1 MLEVHRID
9 LSHEET
15 PVPGHAL
22 GGGGRAWTARE
33 IDPAACIHALDRTC
47 RAELTAVVRA
57 MRANPLPL
65 LLRAPADFELAAL
78 RAFMADVKARL
89 DGRPGVAVVDALPLD
104 ELDLEDAKALFWIL
118 GQYLGRPVAQKW
130 DGTMLYDVRDTG
142 QAYGY
147 GVRGSY
153 TNVELVFHTDN
164 AFGCAPPD
172 YVGLLCL
179 RPAVS
184 GGVSRFCSLYAV
196 HDRLLAEHPAL
207 LGRLYRSMLWDRQAE
222 HAESAPK
229 VAWAPM
235 FRWDGAAIKVR
246 ANVSLVRKGYAVAG
260 VEIDAGLA
268 EALEAL
274 EAIADDQSLWFE
286 LPIERGQLQYLNNSQ
301 VAHYRSHFDDHEDP
315 ALKRHLIRTWH
326 RDAGRP
332 SYDG

>member
-1 MLEVHRID
+1 MPPAGCID

-15 PVPGHAL
+15 PVPDHSL
-22 GGGGRAWTARE
+22 GDDGRAWTAKE
-33 IDPAACIHALDRTC
+33 IDPQACIVDLDANS
-47 RAELTAVVRA
+47 RAELTRVLAE
-57 MRANPLPL
+57 MRGNPLPL
-65 LLRAPADFELAAL
+65 LLRAPQAFRIPGLSAL
-78 RAFMADVKARL
+78 MARVKEHL
-89 DGRPGVAVVDALPLD
+89 DGRPGVAVVDALPLE
-104 ELDLEDAKALFWIL
+104 ELDAEEAQSLFWVL

-179 RPAVS
+179 RPAEK

-196 HDRLLAEHPAL
+196 HDRLLAEHPVL
-207 LGRLYRSMLWDRQAE
+207 LARLYRSMLWDRQAE
-222 HAESAPK
+222 HAADAPK
-229 VAWAPM
+229 VALAPM
-235 FRWDGAAIKVR
+235 FRCHDGRISVR
-246 ANVSLVRKGYAVAG
+246 ANVSLVRKGYDVAG
-260 VEIDAGLA
+260 REMDEELI
-268 EALEAL
+268 EALKAL
-274 EAIADDQSLWFE
+274 EAIADDQDLWFE
-286 LPIERGQLQYLNNSQ
+286 LPLEQGQIQYLNNRE
-301 VAHYRSHFDDHEDP
+301 VAHYRSHFEDPEDP

-326 RDAGRP
+326 RDGGRP

>member
-1 MLEVHRID
+1 MLEVNRID

-15 PVPGHAL
+15 PVPEHAL
-22 GGGGRAWTARE
+22 GAGGRAWTARE
-33 IDPAACIHALDRTC
+33 IDPAGCILSLDGACQ
-47 RAELTAVVRA
+47 AELTAAVRQ

-65 LLRAPADFELAAL
+65 LLRAPGDFALEAL
-78 RAFMADVKARL
+78 RSFMADVKARL
-89 DGRPGVAVVDALPLD
+89 DGRPGVTVVDALPLD
-104 ELDLEDAKALFWIL
+104 DLDPEEAKALFWVL
-118 GQYLGRPVAQKW
+118 GQHLGRPVAQKW

-196 HDRLLAEHPAL
+196 HDRLMAEHPEL

-222 HAESAPK
+222 HAQNAPK

-235 FRWDGAAIKVR
+235 FRWDGDALKVR
-246 ANVSLVRKGYAVAG
+246 ANVSLVRKGYGLAEQ
-260 VEIDAGLA
+260 EIDRELA
-268 EALEAL
+268 EALAAL
-274 EAIADDQSLWFE
+274 ERVADDQSLWFE

-301 VAHYRSHFDDHEDP
+301 VAHYRSHFEDP
-315 ALKRHLIRTWH
+315 EDSTLKRHLIRTWH